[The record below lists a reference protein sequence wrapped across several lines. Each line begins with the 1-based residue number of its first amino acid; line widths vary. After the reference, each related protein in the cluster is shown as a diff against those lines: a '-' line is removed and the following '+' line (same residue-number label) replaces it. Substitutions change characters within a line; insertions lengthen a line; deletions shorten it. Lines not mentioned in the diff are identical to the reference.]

1 MERQDLTMSKVVNI
15 GILIRNEHGDTFPVA
30 LNPQM
35 VGVIQNLL
43 MQIPVSSSKIVDG
56 SGKKIASQ
64 TSIPIIPREIE
75 FDWDKA
81 YSPMER
87 EHELDLMK
95 KLNER
100 YKGMAEAELTDG
112 KISSDLEVSEASKK
126 AVFEDPENPF
136 NLELE
141 ATGKANE
148 GMSEAEVA
156 DAMKTAD
163 QKLIDDA
170 KYPEPIGQ
178 QEGEQ
183 IQQDVTVTPPALPL
197 SGNAP
202 ALGGE

>member
-1 MERQDLTMSKVVNI
+1 MSKVVNI
-15 GILIRNEHGDTFPVA
+15 GVIIRNEHGDTFPVA

-56 SGKKIASQ
+56 SGKKVASQ
-64 TSIPIIPREIE
+64 TSIPIIPREIT
-75 FDWDKA
+75 FDWDAA

-87 EHELDLMK
+87 EHELELMK

-100 YKGMAEAELTDG
+100 YQAMAESEKTDG
-112 KISSDLEVSEASKK
+112 KISTNVEVGEEGKK
-126 AVFEDPENPF
+126 GILEDPENPF

-148 GMSEAEVA
+148 GMSEAEVQ

-163 QKLIDDA
+163 RKLIDDA
-170 KYPEPIGQ
+170 KYPDPIGK

-183 IQQDVTVTPPALPL
+183 VQQDITVTPPALPL

-202 ALGGE
+202 SPGGK